1 MSERQRAII
10 RKVPVKQGSAHM
22 RTIKVPGVP
31 DDQPIVERVTRGR
44 FKKLTPAMQE
54 EWIKAS
60 MKTLQELLPTAD
72 PGGIEKFFSPKKGS
86 SPAAAPA
93 AAGEAGPSDL
103 GSPAAGAKQGK
114 KEQPRGK
121 DAGLPEK
128 TPSGLLDS
136 ERDGK
141 MAAMYVDT
149 PPRRSKKPV
158 PSYVS

>member
-1 MSERQRAII
+1 
-10 RKVPVKQGSAHM
+10 M

-31 DDQPIVERVTRGR
+31 ADQPIVERVTRGR
-44 FKKLTPAMQE
+44 FEKLTPAMQE

-72 PGGIEKFFSPKKGS
+72 PDGIEKFFSPKKGS

-103 GSPAAGAKQGK
+103 GSAAAGTKQGEK
-114 KEQPRGK
+114 KRSRTAKKLGFP
-121 DAGLPEK
+121 K
-128 TPSGLLDS
+128 TPPGLLDS

-141 MAAMYVDT
+141 IAAMYVDT

-158 PSYVS
+158 PSYVA